1 MSVWLVF
8 NSVLE
13 QSVYQSAFKVAWN
26 PPNFEVIFFLFVFL
40 QTSCHSG
47 PIIYLPLLLQKNLP
61 SFQSWNYFIFLRK
74 ISERWKQN
82 SVCNR
87 KIQQAEMIAQKRGSS
102 WCFRHVSQHQAHG
115 QSIDQEQ
122 KHQKIFPLS
131 CGDRWR
137 SKSNSIVLFLPYDS
151 VEWSKHW
158 WSSPW
163 VQSYPGKCPYRNKT
177 TADSTTFIN
186 RSIVNLFILFTCQ
199 LSYVSLSAC
208 LVVMQN
214 AVRLSA

>member
-1 MSVWLVF
+1 MSFWTYYLPPSPSTKKPSKF
-8 NSVLE
+8 SILE
-13 QSVYQSAFKVAWN
+13 QFHIFKKN
-26 PPNFEVIFFLFVFL
+26 IREVKTKL
-40 QTSCHSG
+40 
-47 PIIYLPLLLQKNLP
+47 
-61 SFQSWNYFIFLRK
+61 
-74 ISERWKQN
+74 
-82 SVCNR
+82 CNR
-87 KIQQAEMIAQKRGSS
+87 KIKQTEMIAQKRGSS
-102 WCFRHVSQHQAHG
+102 WCFRHLSQHQAHG
-115 QSIDQEQ
+115 QSIDQEK

-163 VQSYPGKCPYRNKT
+163 VQSYPVKCPYKNKT
-177 TADSTTFIN
+177 AADSTAFIN